1 MEADAT
7 YSVPQIFGSDVTGYV
22 KAEHRFREEISYD
35 YTTQGVAVGASTFL
49 TNPGV
54 LLTAEYGFV
63 DEDADRDDD
72 ELFDSKDSA
81 IVSSLVLRASFDRR
95 DNFLK
100 PSSGYHIFGSY
111 KFANQALGG
120 DVDFQKVEGGF
131 AYHLPVTTT
140 TVLHMGVRGGAI
152 FSTGSSSDN
161 IPFVERFFLGGE
173 NTVRGYREGEAS
185 PLDEKGNEI
194 GAEAYVLTNVELEQ
208 RVMSD
213 LSVVLFYDGV
223 HNSRDDVFDG
233 ESEYLYSIGLG
244 VRYQT
249 VVGPVRLEYGYN
261 PDPRKEDPD
270 ATLHL
275 SVGFP
280 F

>member
-1 MEADAT
+1 
-7 YSVPQIFGSDVTGYV
+7 VTGYV